1 MLRKDENNRTSVR
14 HYARPTFAYRNE
26 SDEIEEVR
34 EEPAVNC
41 PLASMP
47 HELVRSGVTPT
58 RPYEKKCQKCS
69 MLNLCM
75 PKTTGSHRSVRS
87 YLAASLGR

>member
-41 PLASMP
+41 PLAS
-47 HELVRSGVTPT
+47 
-58 RPYEKKCQKCS
+58 
-69 MLNLCM
+69 
-75 PKTTGSHRSVRS
+75 TTTSSCFSVRWKHM
-87 YLAASLGR
+87 GRGDPTGRRRKVC